1 MRFTYSK
8 LLVLFIIVYA
18 IFIASMFQLTS
29 LDPDEGTHLLLSLFY
44 HDLTKFV
51 INNGFSH
58 AYDFAINYLV
68 YYPKLTVYYP
78 PLYHFLV
85 SLLFNITISEIVG
98 KIVTLLF
105 SIGIIILTYKI
116 GEFLFSQKVGFISA
130 ILLALSPVMIKYSSK
145 VLVDIPVFFFFM
157 LTFWLYLMAFKT
169 KKNVYYT
176 LASVSLALG
185 LLTKWY
191 ILPLI
196 PLLFFYLV
204 IERKFEIIK
213 KYILSLLLTLIIVSP
228 YLILSYKL
236 GLFEL
241 AWKGAISVGIKE
253 GEPQFTSIGG
263 WLFYSRMFLHQ
274 LSIPISLLAFASF
287 IWLIIKR
294 KKNWKLL
301 FVWIIVIYITFTMV
315 QNKGERYTIVYLPAF
330 LYSLSY
336 SFDKFVGKKNYFIF
350 ILILLI
356 VVEMYLSYFYYL
368 PRFNYPV
375 DTLAKIVYENPVGNV
390 AFVSE
395 GSIYTSSFMFKLAEL
410 DRNRTIVVY
419 RPCVFYNNTEDQ
431 IQQFLKENNIYYLIS
446 IENEVGYE
454 NFEKVKNITIK
465 DRFSRIGLYV
475 YNGFENRT
483 NIKKCNYVC
492 LTEQKICLKEW

>member
-1 MRFTYSK
+1 M
-8 LLVLFIIVYA
+8 
-18 IFIASMFQLTS
+18 TS
-29 LDPDEGTHLLLSLFY
+29 LDPDEGTHLLLALFY
-44 HDLTKFV
+44 HDLTNFV
-51 INNGFSH
+51 INNGVSH

-78 PLYHFLV
+78 PLYHLLV
-85 SLLFNITISEIVG
+85 SFLFNITISEIIG
-98 KIVTLLF
+98 KVVTLLF
-105 SIGIIILTYKI
+105 SVGVIVLTYKM

-130 ILLALSPVMIKYSSK
+130 VFLALSPVMIKYSPK

-169 KKNVYYT
+169 KRNLYYI

-185 LLTKWY
+185 FLTKWY
-191 ILPLI
+191 ILPII
-196 PLLFFYLV
+196 PLLFFYLLF
-204 IERKFEIIK
+204 ERKNETIK
-213 KYILSLLLTLIIVSP
+213 KYVLSLLLVALIISP
-228 YLILSYKL
+228 YLILSYKF

-241 AWKGAISVGIKE
+241 AWKGAISVGVKE
-253 GEPQFTSIGG
+253 GEPQFTSIEG
-263 WLFYSRMFLHQ
+263 WLFYSKIFLHQ
-274 LSIPISLLAFASF
+274 LSLPISLLAFASF
-287 IWLIIKR
+287 VWLVVKR
-294 KKNWKLL
+294 ERNWKLL
-301 FVWIIVIYITFTMV
+301 LVWIIIIYITFTII

-336 SFDKFVGKKNYFIF
+336 SFDRFVKRNNYFVF
-350 ILILLI
+350 IIILLVI
-356 VVEMYLSYFYYL
+356 EMYLSYFYYL
-368 PRFNYPV
+368 PRFDYPV
-375 DTLAKIVYENPVGNV
+375 DTLAKIVYKNPVGNV

-410 DRNRTIVVY
+410 DRDRTIVVY
-419 RPCVFYNNTEDQ
+419 RPCVFYNKTEDQ

-454 NFEKVKNITIK
+454 NFEKVGNISLK
-465 DRFSRIGLYV
+465 ERFSHIGLYV
-475 YNGFENRT
+475 YDDFENRT